1 MNSIIHIRNV
11 VFVNLAK
18 GKIAL
23 NLSHVYVI
31 WMREIIETMVGN
43 YIVQK
48 LWHRE
53 MIVAIFMLQR
63 LKRRDNCRFSEL
75 R

>member
-18 GKIAL
+18 EKIAL
-23 NLSHVYVI
+23 NLSHVYAI
-31 WMREIIETMVGN
+31 WMREIIEMMVGS

-53 MIVAIFMLQR
+53 MIAVIFMLQR
-63 LKRRDNCRFSEL
+63 
-75 R
+75 

>member
-18 GKIAL
+18 EKIAL
-23 NLSHVYVI
+23 DLSHVYAI
-31 WMREIIETMVGN
+31 WMREIIEMMVGN

-53 MIVAIFMLQR
+53 MIAVIFMLQR
-63 LKRRDNCRFSEL
+63 
-75 R
+75 

>member
-11 VFVNLAK
+11 VLVNLAK
-18 GKIAL
+18 EKIAL
-23 NLSHVYVI
+23 NLSHVYAI
-31 WMREIIETMVGN
+31 WMREIIEMMVGS

-53 MIVAIFMLQR
+53 MIAVIFMLQR
-63 LKRRDNCRFSEL
+63 
-75 R
+75 